1 MRTFQFIYF
10 EVRPSTRHK
19 INSNPTPTGY
29 IQDVYIWQA
38 RSVCTCLSFVSEIG
52 RFRNKDK
59 QKRFVNMS
67 LPGTLFYP
75 TLLQRYA
82 IFANSK
88 RPRVAKTKIYFSGLN
103 FQKLTVE
110 RFADWKT
117 LWANPRAGKQEH
129 KGLRCVVR
137 ELSGS
142 CPGADRGQTGV
153 FAYIMSICRLY
164 LPYRRIGMI

>member
-1 MRTFQFIYF
+1 M
-10 EVRPSTRHK
+10 VRPSTRHK
-19 INSNPTPTGY
+19 INSNPTPTRY
-29 IQDVYIWQA
+29 IQDTYIWQA

-88 RPRVAKTKIYFSGLN
+88 RSRVAKTKIYFSGLN

-142 CPGADRGQTGV
+142 CPGADRGFCLYHIYMSPISALSPDRHDIGV
-153 FAYIMSICRLY
+153 V
-164 LPYRRIGMI
+164 

>member
-1 MRTFQFIYF
+1 MRKAWGLFSLSDSWYGQA
-10 EVRPSTRHK
+10 PDMK

-38 RSVCTCLSFVSEIG
+38 NGAFVPVYPFISEIG
-52 RFRNKDK
+52 RFWIKDK
-59 QKRFVNMS
+59 QKTLRQYV

-137 ELSGS
+137 ELSGGR
-142 CPGADRGQTGV
+142 PGFLPISYLYV
-153 FAYIMSICRLY
+153 AYICPIA
-164 LPYRRIGMI
+164 G

>member
-1 MRTFQFIYF
+1 
-10 EVRPSTRHK
+10 
-19 INSNPTPTGY
+19 
-29 IQDVYIWQA
+29 
-38 RSVCTCLSFVSEIG
+38 
-52 RFRNKDK
+52 
-59 QKRFVNMS
+59 MS

-88 RPRVAKTKIYFSGLN
+88 RSRVAKTKICFSGLN

-117 LWANPRAGKQEH
+117 LWANPRVGKAGTQ
-129 KGLRCVVR
+129 GFTMCCPGVVR
-137 ELSGS
+137 E
-142 CPGADRGQTGV
+142 QTGA
-153 FAYIMSICRLY
+153 FAYITSICRLY